1 LQFYLDAFFRLS
13 DFRGS
18 GFSGPEPLD
27 FISVLRYAEWV
38 GYTSTVDQSFFVDV
52 IRACDQVYRKF
63 LSEKS
68 ESERKKT
75 SGKTA
80 GKPTKRR

>member
-13 DFRGS
+13 DFRGA

-38 GYTSTVDQSFFVDV
+38 GYTSMHDQTFFVDV

-63 LSEKS
+63 AHERSEA
-68 ESERKKT
+68 ESKKKPA
-75 SGKTA
+75 GGTA
-80 GKPTKRR
+80 PRRR

>member
-1 LQFYLDAFFRLS
+1 M
-13 DFRGS
+13 
-18 GFSGPEPLD
+18 
-27 FISVLRYAEWV
+27 LRYAEWV

-75 SGKTA
+75 AS
-80 GKPTKRR
+80 KPAPKRR